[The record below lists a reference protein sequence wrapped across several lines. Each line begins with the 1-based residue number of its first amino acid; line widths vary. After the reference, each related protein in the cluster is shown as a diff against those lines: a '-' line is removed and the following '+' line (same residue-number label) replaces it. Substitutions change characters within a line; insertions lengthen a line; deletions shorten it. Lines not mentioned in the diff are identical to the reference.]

1 MKRYICID
9 IGGTAIKY
17 GIIDDN
23 AHILIRD
30 EIPTEA
36 EKGGSFILERI
47 LKIVEDYVKND
58 DISGVCISTAGMV
71 DVEKGEIVYSAQL
84 IPDYIGVNF
93 KEIIEQRF
101 GIPCEVENDVNC
113 AGIAEYMSGA
123 SKGYKYAMM
132 LTIGTGIGGCMILN
146 GEILHGGAYSACEV
160 GYMSMHDSD
169 FHTLGAASILSQK
182 VAGRKQESTD
192 LWTGYHIFEQ
202 AKKGDEI
209 CISAI
214 DEMCEILGEGIANL
228 CYVLNPEIIVLGGGI
243 MAQKDFLCERINRA
257 VDKYLLARIRQHTQI
272 VFAKHKNNAGMLG
285 AYYHFKK
292 RHN

>member
-58 DISGVCISTAGMV
+58 DIRGVCISTAGMV

-146 GEILHGGAYSACEV
+146 GEVLHGGAYSACEV

-169 FHTLGAASILSQK
+169 FQTLGAASILSQK

-243 MAQKDFLCERINRA
+243 MAQKDFLCERINHA